1 MARSKF
7 QAMAAAKQRRGLPE
21 TFAQLLH
28 PEAPPTN
35 LSPTL
40 QSARS
45 PAFFVGGAAE
55 GRGREELGWESCGY
69 LHSAGCSGC
78 RCGVGA
84 AELVV
89 GFVPNAGREVRW
101 EAEGG
106 GRWPHFYR
114 WRGGRFP
121 FCFLTHTLFEEGL
134 LFIFIFFCAVAWFIS
149 RCIFFVE
156 RAVYVTPTTKLVER
170 ERERGRAS
178 GSGTCTY
185 SRRVE
190 WSPMDPTRAW
200 SLLPC

>member
-121 FCFLTHTLFEEGL
+121 FCFLTHSPLKEGL
-134 LFIFIFFCAVAWFIS
+134 LFIYFFCAVAWFIS
-149 RCIFFVE
+149 RCIFLLSGFCDADHKAG
-156 RAVYVTPTTKLVER
+156 RER
-170 ERERGRAS
+170 EREG
-178 GSGTCTY
+178 
-185 SRRVE
+185 
-190 WSPMDPTRAW
+190 
-200 SLLPC
+200 